1 MAPGAKTRFMAL
13 CGKLGENGVMG
24 GLSEI
29 DEARKMLRAAA
40 MEFLLRLLEGTS
52 SRVVKIFREDV
63 A

>member
-1 MAPGAKTRFMAL
+1 MVL

-40 MEFLLRLLEGTS
+40 IELLLKLLEGTS
-52 SRVVKIFREDV
+52 SRVVNIFRADV